1 MYVFLSLFSSLC
13 LYILDNYL
21 TRYIQTPSPLIIG
34 KNPAWTERT
43 NHLTWGKIPLYYE
56 LLISYILLPATNT
69 PTTDSEKTQVLHGF
83 EKTTEA
89 IIRFLY
95 SAEDSMNICADYT
108 WPSVAIGVEVFKKGL
123 YELKKRNVKSR
134 FVTDIT
140 KDNIKYCKELMQISE
155 LRHLDGVKGNFAVS
169 EKGYTASATM
179 QEASLLQQVIYS
191 NVRSILDQQQYVFET
206 LWSKAKPAEQKI
218 REIEEGIELGE
229 KTEIIQ
235 SPKKILELFINMIK
249 SAKSEILLLLPTINA
264 FLREERIGAIEL
276 LKESAAEHN
285 VNVRIIT
292 PSNDDIEKTLQN
304 IASVAV
310 RKEQQENQ
318 KKEKGFEVQRSNI
331 QFKETAMTTVTILVV
346 DKRESL
352 VMEKTDDSKENFIEA
367 IGLSTYST
375 SEPTV
380 MSYLSIFEGLWRQAK
395 LYEELRE
402 ANERLQ
408 IHDKMQREFIN
419 IASHEMKTPTQA
431 ILGTSGLLQYY
442 PERKDEL
449 IGIIQRNAKRL
460 QTLIANI
467 LDVTRIESQTLIL
480 NKERFNIRDVIS
492 SLIED
497 HKDRTKNSNIELIN
511 KNNNNNN
518 PIFVE
523 ADKDRIIQVLSNLL
537 SNAIKFTDQ
546 GKISINLFEKNDDN
560 KKEDGRKEVIV
571 SVTDT
576 GSGIDSEIF
585 TRLFSKFASKSYQG
599 TGLGLFICKSIIQ
612 AHGGRIWAENNNIS
626 EDKSGGATIT
636 FSLPAASDINTADG
650 DN

>member
-1 MYVFLSLFSSLC
+1 L
-13 LYILDNYL
+13 
-21 TRYIQTPSPLIIG
+21 P
-34 KNPAWTERT
+34 
-43 NHLTWGKIPLYYE
+43 IP
-56 LLISYILLPATNT
+56 NT
-69 PTTDSEKTQVLHGF
+69 PTVDSEKTQVLHGF

-108 WPSVAIGVEVFKKGL
+108 WPSVAMGVEVFKKGL

-140 KDNIKYCKELMQISE
+140 KDNINYCKELMQISE
-155 LRHLDGVKGNFAVS
+155 LRHLDGLKGNFAIS
-169 EKGYTASATM
+169 EKGYTASATL
-179 QEASLLQQVIYS
+179 QESALLQEVIYS
-191 NVRSILDQQQYVFET
+191 NARAILDQQQYMFET

-218 REIEEGIELGE
+218 REIEEGIDFGT
-229 KTEIIQ
+229 TEIIQ
-235 SPKKILELFINMIK
+235 SPKKILKLFIKMIE
-249 SAKSEILLLLPTINA
+249 SAKSEILLMLPTINA

-276 LKESAAEHN
+276 LKRSAIEHN

-292 PSNDDIEKTLQN
+292 PSNDDVEKILQN
-304 IASVAV
+304 TVSVAV
-310 RKEQQENQ
+310 RKEQQENE

-331 QFKETAMTTVTILVV
+331 QVKETAMTTVTVLVV

-352 VMEKTDDSKENFIEA
+352 VMEKIDDSKESFIEA
-367 IGLSTYST
+367 IGLSTYSN

-380 MSYLSIFEGLWRQAK
+380 ISYLSIFEGLWRQAK

-402 ANERLQ
+402 ANEQLQ
-408 IHDKMQREFIN
+408 IHDRMQREFIN

-449 IGIIQRNAKRL
+449 IEIIQRNAKRL
-460 QTLIANI
+460 QTLITNI

-497 HKDRTKNSNIELIN
+497 HKDRTKNSNIEIIN
-511 KNNNNNN
+511 KINTNNSNNN

-523 ADKDRIIQVLSNLL
+523 ADKDRVIQVLSNLL
-537 SNAIKFTDQ
+537 SNAIKFTNQ
-546 GKISINLFEKNDDN
+546 GQISINLFEKNDDN
-560 KKEDGRKEVIV
+560 HDEDGRKEVIV

-576 GSGIDSEIF
+576 GSGINSEIF

-612 AHGGRIWAENNNIS
+612 GHGGRIWAENKDGREN
-626 EDKSGGATIT
+626 KSGATIT
-636 FSLPAASDINTADG
+636 FSLPAATDRNTANG

>member
-1 MYVFLSLFSSLC
+1 MPV
-13 LYILDNYL
+13 
-21 TRYIQTPSPLIIG
+21 
-34 KNPAWTERT
+34 
-43 NHLTWGKIPLYYE
+43 
-56 LLISYILLPATNT
+56 TNT
-69 PTTDSEKTQVLHGF
+69 PAVDSEKTLVLHGF

-95 SAEDSMNICADYT
+95 GAEDSMNICADYT
-108 WPSVAIGVEVFKKGL
+108 WPSVAMGVEVFKKGL

-155 LRHLDGVKGNFAVS
+155 LRHLDGVKGNFAIS
-169 EKGYTASATM
+169 EKGYTASATL
-179 QEASLLQQVIYS
+179 QEAALLQEVIYS
-191 NVRSILDQQQYVFET
+191 NTRSILDQQQYVFET

-218 REIEEGIELGE
+218 REIEEGIDLGE
-229 KTEIIQ
+229 TEIIQ
-235 SPKKILELFINMIK
+235 SPKKILELFLNMIK

-304 IASVAV
+304 NTVSSVAV

-380 MSYLSIFEGLWRQAK
+380 MSYLSIFESLWKQTE
-395 LYEELRE
+395 LYEQLRE

-449 IGIIQRNAKRL
+449 IGVIQRNAKRL

-523 ADKDRIIQVLSNLL
+523 ADKDRIIQVLCNLL
-537 SNAIKFTDQ
+537 SNAIKFTNQ

-560 KKEDGRKEVIV
+560 NEENGKRKEVIV

-576 GSGIDSEIF
+576 GSGINSEILP
-585 TRLFSKFASKSYQG
+585 RLFSKFASKSYQG
-599 TGLGLFICKSIIQ
+599 TGLGLFICKSILE
-612 AHGGRIWAENNNIS
+612 AHGGRIWAENNDVS
-626 EDKSGGATIT
+626 EDKSGGGATIT

>member
-1 MYVFLSLFSSLC
+1 
-13 LYILDNYL
+13 
-21 TRYIQTPSPLIIG
+21 
-34 KNPAWTERT
+34 
-43 NHLTWGKIPLYYE
+43 
-56 LLISYILLPATNT
+56 LPATNT
-69 PTTDSEKTQVLHGF
+69 PTSDSEKTQVLHGF
-83 EKTTEA
+83 EKTTEV
-89 IIRFLY
+89 IIKFLY

-108 WPSVAIGVEVFKKGL
+108 WPSVAMGVEVFKKGL

-155 LRHLDGVKGNFAVS
+155 LRHLDGVKGNFSIS
-169 EKGYTASATM
+169 EKGYTASATL
-179 QEASLLQQVIYS
+179 QEAALLQQVIYS
-191 NVRSILDQQQYVFET
+191 NVRAILDQQQYVFET

-218 REIEEGIELGE
+218 REIEEGIDLGE
-229 KTEIIQ
+229 TAIIQ
-235 SPKKILELFINMIK
+235 NPKKILELFINMIK
-249 SAKSEILLLLPTINA
+249 SAKSEILLMLPTINA

-276 LKESAAEHN
+276 LKKSAAEHD
-285 VNVRIIT
+285 VNARIIT
-292 PSNDDIEKTLQN
+292 PSNDDVEKILQN
-304 IASVAV
+304 NTVSVAV
-310 RKEQQENQ
+310 RKEQQINQ

-352 VMEKTDDSKENFIEA
+352 VMEKTDDSKETFIEA
-367 IGLSTYST
+367 IGLSTYSN

-467 LDVTRIESQTLIL
+467 LDVTRIESQTLKL

-560 KKEDGRKEVIV
+560 NEENGGGRKEVIV
-571 SVTDT
+571 SVNDT
-576 GSGIDSEIF
+576 GSGINSEIF
-585 TRLFSKFASKSYQG
+585 PRLFSKFASKSYQG
-599 TGLGLFICKSIIQ
+599 TGLGLFICKSIIE
-612 AHGGRIWAENNNIS
+612 AHGGRIWAENNNVS

-636 FSLPAASDINTADG
+636 FSLPAATDINTANG